1 MPQSSCPTAALARI
15 ANSAPVVG
23 GGKEATK
30 GKPFESSALGKCVS
44 PLPQKALEAIV
55 ADG

>member
-1 MPQSSCPTAALARI
+1 VPQSSCPTAALARI